1 MCTTITR
8 MYHAPYPES
17 LLGIQGGVARTCT
30 LCVHSGLPHMTS
42 DLMDQGLCMY
52 CYGLNPWVPLDPM
65 DDSCAYTYIPYP
77 TVARDKRSSCAL
89 GAHGLYATEGDPGG
103 YPGCNMS
110 ISWSNHDIDRVLAIW
125 QFMDIC
131 TETVQNPKS

>member
-17 LLGIQGGVARTCT
+17 LLGIQACVARTCT

-42 DLMDQGLCMY
+42 DLMDQGLYMSS
-52 CYGLNPWVPLDPM
+52 YGLNPWVPLDPM
-65 DDSCAYTYIPYP
+65 DDSCEYTYIPYT
-77 TVARDKRSSCAL
+77 TVARDKRASCAL
-89 GAHGLYATEGDPGG
+89 RAHGLYATEGDSCG

-110 ISWSNHDIDRVLAIW
+110 ISWSNHDIDR
-125 QFMDIC
+125 
-131 TETVQNPKS
+131 